1 MPSRPVAFLWHYIC
15 APWHFGGL
23 LALIVGAASCAVAVQ
38 YGMKLLVDAMAQGT
52 SDRGSANVW
61 WPLGLFIG
69 LIVTENVFWRLGGW
83 LGCRTV
89 VASVVDIRVDLFKHL
104 TGHPM
109 RYFTE
114 HFAGSLGNRISALGA
129 AAGSIYGGLAWKIV
143 PPIVD
148 FLGAVVVLFT
158 VGWQMAVALIVFVAI
173 VAALITGFGIRGR
186 SKHQRFAAQ
195 SARVGG
201 ELVDAVSNVWT
212 IKAFSARDREAE
224 RLAHEI
230 GYEAR
235 AQRRSWMYLEKA
247 RVMHDICLSVMAGG
261 MLIWAI
267 QLWIGGSVTAG
278 DVVLVSALT
287 FRILHG
293 SRDLA
298 LALVDATQQ
307 LGAIDDTLRII
318 VQPHGLEDTD
328 TQLMLAEGT
337 SPRGVGFGYPER
349 GMVFEQLDLHI
360 PAGQK
365 VGVVGSSGAGKSTL
379 IHLIQRLDDVQH
391 GRILL
396 DGQDIR
402 SVSQDSLRE
411 DRRGAAGNR
420 AVQSQHPREHPLRP
434 P

>member
-1 MPSRPVAFLWHYIC
+1 M
-15 APWHFGGL
+15 
-23 LALIVGAASCAVAVQ
+23 
-38 YGMKLLVDAMAQGT
+38 
-52 SDRGSANVW
+52 
-61 WPLGLFIG
+61 
-69 LIVTENVFWRLGGW
+69 
-83 LGCRTV
+83 
-89 VASVVDIRVDLFKHL
+89 VDIRVDLFKHL

-328 TQLMLAEGT
+328 TQLMLAEGDIT
-337 SPRGVGFGYPER
+337 
-349 GMVFEQLDLHI
+349 FE
-360 PAGQK
+360 
-365 VGVVGSSGAGKSTL
+365 GSASVILSAAWCSSSS
-379 IHLIQRLDDVQH
+379 ICISRP
-391 GRILL
+391 GR
-396 DGQDIR
+396 R
-402 SVSQDSLRE
+402 
-411 DRRGAAGNR
+411 
-420 AVQSQHPREHPLRP
+420 
-434 P
+434 